1 VRTTAQ
7 IFKIALLIDRN
18 CAAWYSLTGT
28 LFGIM
33 AFSILY
39 GISEYCKIKNKSF
52 LLQSLI
58 SKMQREDEKKR
69 FAKAPL
75 FLAVGVSA
83 VLLLYSPLAAWV
95 AIYHAGFCDT
105 MASVFGKKW
114 GKTRIPFSPEKSLL
128 GSGLFFL
135 SALPVLFLILPYSKA
150 VVVALVATFLAMLPF
165 KDLDNLEKGDVITTT
180 TFQKNGKIIIY
191 RYQVSDKFVTVP
203 NDARI
208 FENSDSP
215 ILTLSTCWPI
225 GTAFRRLIVKA
236 ELQK

>member
-1 VRTTAQ
+1 MEEKLISNEFARKSVH
-7 IFKIALLIDRN
+7 LLSLLVP

-150 VVVALVATFLAMLPF
+150 VVVALVATFLEMLPF
-165 KDLDNLEKGDVITTT
+165 KDWDNLIVPL
-180 TFQKNGKIIIY
+180 
-191 RYQVSDKFVTVP
+191 VTGFLVEQFLFP
-203 NDARI
+203 M
-208 FENSDSP
+208 EYM
-215 ILTLSTCWPI
+215 
-225 GTAFRRLIVKA
+225 
-236 ELQK
+236 